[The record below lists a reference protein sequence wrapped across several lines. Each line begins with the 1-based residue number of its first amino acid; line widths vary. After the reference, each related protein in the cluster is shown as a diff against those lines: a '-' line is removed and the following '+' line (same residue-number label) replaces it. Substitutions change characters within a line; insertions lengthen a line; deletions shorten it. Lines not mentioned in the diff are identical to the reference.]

1 MLHKRKQKDAC
12 HGVTI
17 EDYMTF
23 LYSKD
28 EDPTAE
34 NGFSS
39 CCCFPVLLMFH
50 SVLMFLLSSFYTGF
64 DLS

>member
-1 MLHKRKQKDAC
+1 MLHKRKQKEAC

-28 EDPTAE
+28 EDSTAE
-34 NGFSS
+34 KEFSS
-39 CCCFPVLLMFH
+39 CCCFSVLVMFH
-50 SVLMFLLSSFYTGF
+50 SVLMFFPSSFYTSF